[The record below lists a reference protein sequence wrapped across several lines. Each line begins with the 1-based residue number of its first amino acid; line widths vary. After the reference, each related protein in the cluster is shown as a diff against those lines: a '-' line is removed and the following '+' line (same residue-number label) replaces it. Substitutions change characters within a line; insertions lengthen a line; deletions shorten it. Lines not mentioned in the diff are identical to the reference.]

1 VEVQGCAATVI
12 VNPSRKSEHQP
23 SFVSKPLFQP
33 RVARET
39 IIPMTSNTICPGL
52 FTPILAPDGI
62 LCRLRIPGGQLTAT
76 QLEQLANFCQN
87 FQITHL
93 QITNRANLQLRNVPP
108 DTDFSPLQTAGLT
121 GSIPGTDHLRNIMIS
136 PLAGFDAQAQIDTR
150 LLVPALDRLLSNW
163 PDLIHLSPKFSIG
176 LDGGERLSVRSQPN
190 DLRFL
195 CHDGA
200 FHLQLADQ
208 TFRLLP
214 QNTVQVVQALI
225 EVYLYHVDRHLPK
238 PPRFAKLLTQVGME
252 AFVRA
257 IAPWTTAVPND
268 ETTEERS
275 QTMPVGL
282 YGDSIALAIPLG
294 QISVKQLR
302 GLATLVTHSGAGLLH
317 LTPWRNLVL
326 PGMGDLEGVDRELH
340 RLQLSRNRD
349 NPWRFLIACSGS
361 TGCASGLADVQADA
375 QHLAQLPNLT
385 QTTIHLSG
393 CDKFCAHRGVSDL
406 TLVGVAPETY
416 EVRRGKAV
424 IAVLPRGEAL
434 AQVQTQLIKPSA
446 PDNLRQ
452 WAMQGMAGGKV

>member
-1 VEVQGCAATVI
+1 MI
-12 VNPSRKSEHQP
+12 
-23 SFVSKPLFQP
+23 
-33 RVARET
+33 
-39 IIPMTSNTICPGL
+39 SNTVCPGL

-62 LCRLRIPGGQLTAT
+62 LCRLRIPGGQLTAA
-76 QLEQLANFCQN
+76 QLEQLANFCDAR
-87 FQITHL
+87 QIPHL

-108 DTDFSPLQTAGLT
+108 DTDFTPLQTAGLT
-121 GSIPGTDHLRNIMIS
+121 GSIPGTDHLRNIMVS

-150 LLVPALDRLLSNW
+150 SLVPPLDRLLSTW

-176 LDGGERLSVRSQPN
+176 LDGGERLSVQSQLN

-200 FHLQLADQ
+200 FHLRLADQ

-225 EVYLYHVDRHLPK
+225 EVYLRHVDRTLPK
-238 PPRFAKLLTQVGME
+238 PPRFAKLLTQVGLE
-252 AFVRA
+252 VFAQA

-268 ETTEERS
+268 GPSEARS
-275 QTMPVGL
+275 PTMPVGL
-282 YGDSIALAIPLG
+282 FPGRGELTAIALAMPLG
-294 QISVKQLR
+294 QITVAQLR
-302 GLATLVTHSGAGLLH
+302 GLAALVTHSGAGVLH

-326 PGMGDLEGVDRELH
+326 PGMGGLAEVDRELQ
-340 RLQLSRNRD
+340 RLQLSRDPD

-361 TGCASGLADVQADA
+361 TGCASGLTDVQTDA
-375 QHLAQLPNLT
+375 HHLAQLPNLT

-393 CDKFCAHRGVSDL
+393 CDKFCAHRGTSDL
-406 TLVGVAPETY
+406 TLVAVAPDTY
-416 EVRRGKAV
+416 EVRRGKDV
-424 IAVLPRGEAL
+424 VAVLPRGLAL

>member
-1 VEVQGCAATVI
+1 
-12 VNPSRKSEHQP
+12 
-23 SFVSKPLFQP
+23 
-33 RVARET
+33 
-39 IIPMTSNTICPGL
+39 MTSTTICPGL

-62 LCRLRIPGGQLTAT
+62 LCRLRIPGGQITAV
-76 QLEQLANFCQN
+76 QLEQLANFCDSR
-87 FQITHL
+87 QIPHL

-108 DTDFSPLQTAGLT
+108 DTDFIPLKTAGLT
-121 GSIPGTDHLRNIMIS
+121 GSIPGTDHLRNIMVS

-150 LLVPALDRLLSNW
+150 SLVPPLDHLLSTW
-163 PDLIHLSPKFSIG
+163 PDLVHLSPKFSIG

-200 FHLQLADQ
+200 FHLRLADQ

-225 EVYLYHVDRHLPK
+225 EVYLRHVDRTLSK
-238 PPRFAKLLTQVGME
+238 PPRFAKLLNQVGME
-252 AFVRA
+252 AFAQA

-268 ETTEERS
+268 ETSEERS

-282 YGDSIALAIPLG
+282 FPGQSIALAVPLG
-294 QISVKQLR
+294 QISLEQLR
-302 GLATLVTHSGAGLLH
+302 GLATLVSDSGAGVLH

-326 PGMGDLEGVDRELH
+326 PGMGGLAEVDRELQ
-340 RLQLSRNRD
+340 RLQLSRDPN

-361 TGCASGLADVQADA
+361 TGCASGLTDVQADA
-375 QHLAQLPNLT
+375 QRLAQLPNLT
-385 QTTIHLSG
+385 QTTLHLSG

-406 TLVGVAPETY
+406 TLVAVAPETY
-416 EVRRGKAV
+416 ELRRGKDV
-424 IAVLPRGEAL
+424 VAVLPRQEAI
-434 AQVQTQLIKPSA
+434 AQAQTQLIKPSA